1 MKSPGLLGEER
12 EKAAV
17 KAAAKLPEKEGH
29 IEKIQRYISA
39 N

>member
-1 MKSPGLLGEER
+1 MKSLGLFLEKR

-17 KAAAKLPEKEGH
+17 EAAAKLPEKEGH